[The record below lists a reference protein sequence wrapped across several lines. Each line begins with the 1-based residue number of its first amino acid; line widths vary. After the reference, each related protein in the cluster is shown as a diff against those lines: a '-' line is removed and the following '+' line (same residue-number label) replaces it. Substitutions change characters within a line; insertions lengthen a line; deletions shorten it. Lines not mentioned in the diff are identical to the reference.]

1 MTLTVTPTLT
11 AVMNA
16 LGTFLV
22 SIVPAG
28 TKVLRGPIDR
38 AAAPNVDYVLMTPV
52 YRNRLR
58 TNLYGDNVPP
68 VGPDPNGT
76 TDLEQGTQLEVQ
88 VDFYGDASSGD
99 WCAEFTTVFRSEAGS
114 IALAP
119 ICQPLYAD
127 DGRMLPLVTGE
138 EQYLER
144 WMVRAVLQYNPVT
157 SVVTQY
163 ADTLNVVT
171 INVDEAYP
179 PT

>member
-1 MTLTVTPTLT
+1 MTLTVSPTLT
-11 AVMNA
+11 AVMNQ
-16 LGTFLV
+16 LGAFLT

-28 TKVLRGPIDR
+28 TPVLRGPIDR
-38 AAAPNVDYVLMTPV
+38 AASPNVDYVLMTPV
-52 YRNRLR
+52 FRTRLR
-58 TNLYGDNVPP
+58 TNLYTDNIPNTGD
-68 VGPDPNGT
+68 GS

-138 EQYLER
+138 EQFLER

-163 ADTLNVVT
+163 ADALNVVT
-171 INVDEAYP
+171 ISVDKAYP